1 MEDEKKGVL
10 GDDALSIENDTDEKN
25 DEKVEK
31 NWLHYLIIVAKTFAI
46 LLCLYSFI
54 CSIEIVS
61 TSMRL
66 LAGKAMGKIL
76 ENIIIISIIIIFASK

>member
-1 MEDEKKGVL
+1 MEDEKNGVL
-10 GDDALSIENDTDEKN
+10 GEDALSMKKMTK
-25 DEKVEK
+25 KLKKKK
-31 NWLHYLIIVAKTFAI
+31 NWLHYLIIVAKIFAI

-76 ENIIIISIIIIFASK
+76 EI